1 MRGKTIVI
9 TGGTSG
15 IGEVAAVALAKIG
28 ARIIL
33 VAQDKSRGDATLARL
48 RDSAPGIAHSVYFAD
63 LLRLAEMKRVA
74 SQIADHESRID
85 ILINN
90 AGALFATRQLTEDG
104 LERTFALNH
113 MAYFVM
119 TEGLRERLSA
129 ASPARIINTASAA
142 HQGATLDFD
151 DLQSAKSF
159 GPMKAYARSKLNNI
173 LFTRELARRL
183 QGTGVT
189 ANCLHPGFVATRFG
203 DQSGALLSR
212 LVWLAKFFAIS
223 PAKGAETIVYLAS
236 SPDIVET
243 TGQYFYKSVPT
254 TPSSWAQDDRS
265 ALLLWQR
272 GLGRHKGIALL
283 VIPLRAT
290 GDSFGAYHCGCRQEA
305 PRVARSR

>member
-1 MRGKTIVI
+1 MEVATTLRTPMRGKTVVV

-15 IGEVAAVALAKIG
+15 IGEVAAVALAKLG
-28 ARIIL
+28 ARIVL
-33 VAQDKSRGDATLARL
+33 VARDKFRGDATLARL
-48 RDSAPGIAHSVYFAD
+48 RDRAPDIAHSVHFAD

-74 SQIADHESRID
+74 AEIADREQRID
-85 ILINN
+85 VLINN
-90 AGALFATRQLTEDG
+90 AGAMFAKRRLTEDG

-119 TEGLRERLSA
+119 TAGLRERLL
-129 ASPARIINTASAA
+129 ASGPARIINTASAA

-159 GPMKAYARSKLNNI
+159 GARKAYGQSKLCNI

-203 DQSGALLSR
+203 DQSGGLISG
-212 LVWLAKFFAIS
+212 LVWFAKFFAIS
-223 PAKGAETIVYLAS
+223 PAKGAETIIYLAS
-236 SPDIVET
+236 SPDVGEL
-243 TGQYFYKSVPT
+243 TGQYFYNSAPT
-254 TPSSWAQDDRS
+254 MPSSAAQDDRS

-272 GLGRHKGIALL
+272 SAAL
-283 VIPLRAT
+283 V
-290 GDSFGAYHCGCRQEA
+290 GMKE
-305 PRVARSR
+305 